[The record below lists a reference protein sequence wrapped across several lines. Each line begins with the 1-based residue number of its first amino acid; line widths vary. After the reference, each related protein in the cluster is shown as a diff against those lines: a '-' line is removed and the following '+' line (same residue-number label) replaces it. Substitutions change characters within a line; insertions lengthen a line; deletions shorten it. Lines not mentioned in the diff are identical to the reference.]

1 MLSLLKYSL
10 LVEPDRQRLSRF
22 VLSAVEELGGNMFT
36 AAVSLNDCMVE
47 LDGMLRSQD
56 EPVDISLVLENT
68 SLCVDSGTSRF
79 LISSIPE
86 VPSAET
92 IDLIVTLLSQQS
104 ELADPELLRQRNARI
119 SEDLAKAKAI
129 SEDLEK
135 AKARA
140 AEEMAQLEKQLETRR
155 IELECARKDA
165 ETDSMTE
172 LYNRGAYDNHLNKSI
187 ARCQRQNE
195 PLCLL
200 MLDVDNFKQINDSY
214 GHLYGDEYLRTV
226 ARSMEYSCR
235 NDVDHCCRT
244 GGDEFAIILYCE
256 LKYAERVARKIL
268 EKMDNNVS
276 MGIAQML
283 PDDTPTLLAERC
295 DVVLY
300 EAKENG
306 RGQFVSSK
314 VTPVKFQEK
323 QVR

>member
-56 EPVDISLVLENT
+56 EPVDINLVLDNA
-68 SLCVDSGTSRF
+68 SLYVDSGTSRF
-79 LISSIPE
+79 LIGNIPKE
-86 VPSAET
+86 PSAET
-92 IDLIVTLLSQQS
+92 IDSIVTLLSQQS
-104 ELADPELLRQRNARI
+104 ELADPELLRQRNVRI
-119 SEDLAKAKAI
+119 SEDLAKAKI
-129 SEDLEK
+129 
-135 AKARA
+135 RA

-155 IELECARKDA
+155 IELECAQKNA
-165 ETDSMTE
+165 ETDSMTD
-172 LYNRGAYDNHLNKSI
+172 LYNRGAYDIHLKKSI

-200 MLDVDNFKQINDSY
+200 MLDVDNFKQINDTY
-214 GHLYGDEYLRTV
+214 GHLYGDEYLREV
-226 ARSMEYSCR
+226 ARAMEYSCR
-235 NDVDHCCRT
+235 NDVDHCCRI
-244 GGDEFAIILYCE
+244 GGDEFAIILFCE
-256 LKYAERVARKIL
+256 QKIAERVASKIL
-268 EKMDNNVS
+268 EKMDNKVS

-283 PDDTPTLLAERC
+283 PDDTPRLLAERC
-295 DVVLY
+295 DAALY

-306 RGQFVSSK
+306 RGKFVCSK

>member
-22 VLSAVEELGGNMFT
+22 VLSAVEALGGNMFT

-47 LDGMLRSQD
+47 LDGMLKSQD
-56 EPVDISLVLENT
+56 EPVDISLVLDNT
-68 SLCVDSGTSRF
+68 SLCVDSGSHRF
-79 LISSIPE
+79 LISIIPE
-86 VPSAET
+86 VPSAESVNV
-92 IDLIVTLLSQQS
+92 IVTLLSQQS
-104 ELADPELLRQRNARI
+104 ELTDPELLRQRNAR
-119 SEDLAKAKAI
+119 I

-155 IELECARKDA
+155 IELECAQRNA
-165 ETDSMTE
+165 ETDSMTR
-172 LYNRGAYDNHLNKSI
+172 LYNRGAYDIHMKKSI

-200 MLDVDNFKQINDSY
+200 MLDVDNFKQINDTN
-214 GHLYGDEYLRTV
+214 GHLYGDEYLIKV
-226 ARSMEYSCR
+226 ARSMEYACR

-256 LKYAERVARKIL
+256 LKTAERVARKIL
-268 EKMDNNVS
+268 QQMENNVS
-276 MGIAQML
+276 IGIAQML
-283 PDDTPTLLAERC
+283 QHDTPMLLAERC
-295 DVVLY
+295 DEALY
-300 EAKENG
+300 EAKERG

-314 VTPVKFQEK
+314 VTPVNFLKNE
-323 QVR
+323 VR

>member
-56 EPVDISLVLENT
+56 EPVDISLVLDNA
-68 SLCVDSGTSRF
+68 SLYVDSGTSRF
-79 LISSIPE
+79 LISRIPE
-86 VPSAET
+86 EPSVET
-92 IDLIVTLLSQQS
+92 IDSIVTLLSQQS

-119 SEDLAKAKAI
+119 SEDLAKAKI
-129 SEDLEK
+129 
-135 AKARA
+135 RA

-155 IELECARKDA
+155 IELECAQKNA
-165 ETDSMTE
+165 ETDSMTD
-172 LYNRGAYDNHLNKSI
+172 LYNRGAYDIHLKKSI

-200 MLDVDNFKQINDSY
+200 MLDVDNFKQINDSN
-214 GHLYGDEYLRTV
+214 GHLYGDEYLKKV

-235 NDVDHCCRT
+235 NDVDHCCRI

-256 LKYAERVARKIL
+256 LKVAERVATKIL
-268 EKMDNNVS
+268 QQVDNNVS

-295 DVVLY
+295 DAVLY

-306 RGQFVSSK
+306 RGQFVCSK
-314 VTPVKFQEK
+314 VSPVKFQEK